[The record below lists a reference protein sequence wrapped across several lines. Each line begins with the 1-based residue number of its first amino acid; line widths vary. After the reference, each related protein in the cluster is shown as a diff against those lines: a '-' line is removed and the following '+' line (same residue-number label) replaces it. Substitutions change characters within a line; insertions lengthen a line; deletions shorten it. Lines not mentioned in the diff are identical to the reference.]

1 MLSSIEHMNERNRP
15 QPINHR
21 QQRIASCAAL
31 ASVVAVMFGLILIVD
46 HVFCLRLENLLPMG
60 ANVLHVVS
68 LVIASIFMAVIVL
81 QFNFDAAATP
91 SRFGEQLSARLSICD
106 SDFYQRSV
114 RCAAPPPRFCRA
126 FAHSNT
132 TLFKEFEAGRGDL
145 RRSVT

>member
-1 MLSSIEHMNERNRP
+1 MNERNRS

-21 QQRIASCAAL
+21 QRRIAGCAAL
-31 ASVVAVMFGLILIVD
+31 ASAVVVLFGLILIVN

-60 ANVLHVVS
+60 ANALHVVS

-91 SRFGEQLSARLSICD
+91 SRSERLSTRLNIRD
-106 SDFYQRSV
+106 SDFYRRSV